1 MPVRWQKSAARE
13 GLPSASTLIAMQ
25 SNLPAKAPSQA
36 VQVSI
41 DLAERSY
48 PILIGKQLMG
58 DPACYRRLP
67 RAACALVVSNTT
79 VAPLY
84 APQLMRT
91 LQAQY
96 DKVLLVTL
104 PDGEVHKDWPTLQL
118 IFDALLEN
126 ACDRK
131 TVVFAL
137 GGGVV
142 GDMAGFAAASY
153 MRGVPFVQVP
163 TTLLAQVD
171 SSVGGKTAIN
181 HPLGKNM
188 IGAFYQPLLVICD
201 LDVLKTLPPRE
212 LSAGLAEVIKYGP
225 IADMAFLDWI
235 EANIDALLAKEPVA
249 LAHAIQRCCE
259 IKASV
264 VGQDEREAGLRA
276 ILNFGHTFGHAIESG
291 LGYGAWLHG
300 EGVGCG
306 MVMAA
311 QLSQRLGLVDTAFVE
326 RLKTLIQRAGLP
338 VTAPVLSPTD
348 NAGRYLELMRV
359 DKKSEAG
366 EIRFIVIDGPGK
378 AALRTA
384 PDALVREVIDA
395 CCV

>member
-1 MPVRWQKSAARE
+1 
-13 GLPSASTLIAMQ
+13 MQ
-25 SNLPAKAPSQA
+25 ENLPVAATRVA
-36 VQVSI
+36 I

-48 PILIGKQLMG
+48 SIDIGSGLLNKASTFAQL
-58 DPACYRRLP
+58 PK
-67 RAACALVVSNTT
+67 AATALVVSNVT

-84 APQLMRT
+84 AAQLT
-91 LQAQY
+91 DALQAHY
-96 DKVLLVTL
+96 ARVLLVTL
-104 PDGEVHKDWPTLQL
+104 PDGEVYKDWTTLQL

-131 TVVFAL
+131 TVLFAL

-142 GDMAGFAAASY
+142 GDMTGFAAASY
-153 MRGVPFVQVP
+153 MRGVPFVQIP

-188 IGAFYQPLLVICD
+188 IGAFYQPLQVVCD
-201 LDVLKTLPPRE
+201 LDVLKTLPDRE
-212 LSAGLAEVIKYGP
+212 LSAGLAEIIKYGP
-225 IADMAFLDWI
+225 IADMEFLGWI
-235 EANIDALLAKEPVA
+235 EAHMEALRAKDPAA
-249 LAHAIQRCCE
+249 LAHAIQRSCE
-259 IKASV
+259 IKAWV

-291 LGYGAWLHG
+291 LGYGQWLHG

-311 QLSQRLGLVDTAFVE
+311 HLSQRLGLVDMPFVA
-326 RLKTLIQRAGLP
+326 RLTTLVQRAGLP
-338 VTAPVLSPTD
+338 VKAPVLSSAD

-366 EIRFIVIDGPGK
+366 EIRFVLIDGPGK
-378 AALRTA
+378 AAMRAA
-384 PDALVREVIDA
+384 PDAMVREVIDA
-395 CCV
+395 CTA